1 MMEIKRERYLQQLID
16 HKHNGRVKII
26 TGIRRVGKSYFLF
39 NLFYSHLLLCGIN
52 RNHIIE
58 IALDESMNAR
68 YRNPMELDQYI
79 RSRIQDDE
87 QYYVLIDEIQNVK
100 EINNPYLEGDRIG
113 FVDVLLGLIRIPNL
127 DVYVTG
133 SNSRMLSKDVV
144 TEFRDR
150 GDEIH
155 LEPLTYKEFSEVYDG
170 DRMERWRE
178 YATYGGLPRTLLLK
192 THKEKADYLHDL
204 FEETYI
210 RDIIERNRIRNDEK
224 VIGDLLNIVASNIG
238 GQTNP
243 NKLEKTFMAEQHVS
257 VSHNTISSYLRCF
270 EDAFLIRTADR
281 FDLKGKKYL
290 GADKKYYFT
299 DIGLRNARVNFRQS
313 EQTHIMENIIY
324 NELLA
329 RGYSVDVG
337 TLDIVERNREG
348 NPVRKTLEVDFVA
361 RDGNRVY
368 YIQSAFSLEAQGK
381 REQESK
387 SLKEI
392 KDSFTKIIVTADNI
406 TPYYDENGI
415 YNVNLEDFLLDKE
428 SLEKA

>member
-1 MMEIKRERYLQQLID
+1 MEIKRDNYLQQLISRM
-16 HKHNGRVKII
+16 HNGRVKII

-39 NLFYSHLLLCGIN
+39 NLFYAYLLQNSIS

-58 IALDESMNAR
+58 IALDDSINAR
-68 YRNPMELDQYI
+68 YRNPLELDRYV
-79 RSRIQDDE
+79 RSRIEDEE

-100 EINNPYLEGDRIG
+100 EIDNPYLEGDRIG
-113 FVDVLLGLIRIPNL
+113 FVDVLLGLIKIPNL

-170 DRMERWRE
+170 DRMERFRE

-192 THKEKADYLHDL
+192 THKEKADYLQNL
-204 FEETYI
+204 FAETYI

-224 VIGDLLNIVASNIG
+224 VISDLLDVVASNIG

-243 NKLEKTFMAEQHVS
+243 SKLEKTFKSEQHVNIT
-257 VSHNTISSYLRCF
+257 HNTIDAYLKYF
-270 EDAFLIRTADR
+270 EDAFLIRVANR

-290 GADKKYYFT
+290 SADKKYYFT

-324 NELLA
+324 NELVA

-361 RDGNRVY
+361 RDGNKVY
-368 YIQSAFSLEAQGK
+368 YIQSAFSLEAEGK
-381 REQESK
+381 RDQESR
-387 SLKEI
+387 SLKQI

-406 TPYYDENGI
+406 APYYDEDGI
-415 YNVNLEDFLLDKE
+415 YNVNLEDFLLDMD

>member
-1 MMEIKRERYLQQLID
+1 MEIKRDNYLQQLVSRM
-16 HKHNGRVKII
+16 HNGRVKII

-39 NLFYSHLLLCGIN
+39 NLFYAYLLRNNVN

-58 IALDESMNAR
+58 IALDDSVNAR
-68 YRNPMELDQYI
+68 YRNPMELDQYV
-79 RSRIQDDE
+79 RSRIEDEE
-87 QYYVLIDEIQNVK
+87 QYYILIDEIQNVK
-100 EINNPYLEGDRIG
+100 EIDNPYLEGDKIG
-113 FVDVLLGLIRIPNL
+113 FVDVLLGLIKIPHL

-133 SNSRMLSKDVV
+133 SNSKMLSKDVV

-155 LEPLTYKEFSEVYDG
+155 LEPLTYREFSEVYDG

-178 YATYGGLPRTLLLK
+178 YAAYGGLPRTLLLK
-192 THKEKADYLHDL
+192 THKEKADYLRNL
-204 FEETYI
+204 FAETYI

-224 VIGDLLNIVASNIG
+224 VISDLLDVIASNIG

-243 NKLEKTFMAEQHVS
+243 SKLEKTFKSEQHVNIT
-257 VSHNTISSYLRCF
+257 HNTIDAYLKYF
-270 EDAFLIRTADR
+270 EDAFLIRVANR

-290 GADKKYYFT
+290 SADKKYYFT

-324 NELLA
+324 NELVA

-361 RDGNRVY
+361 RDGNKVY
-368 YIQSAFSLEAQGK
+368 YIQSAFSLEAEGK
-381 REQESK
+381 RDQESK

-406 TPYYDENGI
+406 APYYDEDGI
-415 YNVNLEDFLLDKE
+415 YNVNLEDFLLDKD
-428 SLEKA
+428 SLDKA

>member
-1 MMEIKRERYLQQLID
+1 MEIKRDNYLQQLISRM
-16 HKHNGRVKII
+16 HNGRVKII

-39 NLFYSHLLLCGIN
+39 NLFYAYLLQNSIS

-58 IALDESMNAR
+58 IALDDSINAR
-68 YRNPMELDQYI
+68 YRNPLELDRYV
-79 RSRIQDDE
+79 RSRIEDEE

-100 EINNPYLEGDRIG
+100 EIDNPYLEGDRIG
-113 FVDVLLGLIRIPNL
+113 FVDVLLGLIKIPNL

-170 DRMERWRE
+170 DRMERFRE

-192 THKEKADYLHDL
+192 THKEKADYLQNL
-204 FEETYI
+204 FAETYI

-224 VIGDLLNIVASNIG
+224 VISDLLDVVASNIG

-243 NKLEKTFMAEQHVS
+243 SKLEKTFKSEQHVNIT
-257 VSHNTISSYLRCF
+257 HNTIDAYLKYF
-270 EDAFLIRTADR
+270 EDAFLIRVANR

-290 GADKKYYFT
+290 SADKKYYFT

-324 NELLA
+324 NELVA

-361 RDGNRVY
+361 RDGNKVY
-368 YIQSAFSLEAQGK
+368 YIQSAFSLEAEGK
-381 REQESK
+381 RDQESR
-387 SLKEI
+387 SLKQI

-406 TPYYDENGI
+406 VPYYDEDGI
-415 YNVNLEDFLLDKE
+415 YNVNLEDFLLDKN

>member
-1 MMEIKRERYLQQLID
+1 MEIKRDNYLQQLIS
-16 HKHNGRVKII
+16 HMHNGRVKII

-39 NLFYSHLLLCGIN
+39 DLFYAYLLQNSIS

-58 IALDESMNAR
+58 IALDDSINAR
-68 YRNPMELDQYI
+68 YRNPLELDRYV
-79 RSRIQDDE
+79 RSRIEDEE

-100 EINNPYLEGDRIG
+100 EIDNPYLEGDRIG
-113 FVDVLLGLIRIPNL
+113 FVDVLLGLIKIDNM

-133 SNSRMLSKDVV
+133 SNSKMLSKDVV

-170 DRMERWRE
+170 DRIERFRE

-192 THKEKADYLHDL
+192 THKEKADYLQNL
-204 FEETYI
+204 FAETYI
-210 RDIIERNRIRNDEK
+210 RDIIERNRIRNDGK
-224 VIGDLLNIVASNIG
+224 VISDLLGVIASNIG
-238 GQTNP
+238 GKTNP
-243 NKLEKTFMAEQHVS
+243 SKLEKTFKSEQHVNIT
-257 VSHNTISSYLRCF
+257 HNTIDVYLKYF
-270 EDAFLIRTADR
+270 EDAFLIRVANR

-290 GADKKYYFT
+290 SADKKYYFT

-324 NELLA
+324 NELVS

-337 TLDIVERNREG
+337 TLDIVERNKEG

-361 RDGNRVY
+361 RDGNKVY
-368 YIQSAFSLEAQGK
+368 YIQSAFSLEAEGK
-381 REQESK
+381 REQESR
-387 SLKEI
+387 SLKQI

-406 TPYYDENGI
+406 APYYDEDGI
-415 YNVNLEDFLLDKE
+415 YNVNLEDFLLDKN

>member
-1 MMEIKRERYLQQLID
+1 MEIKRDNYLQQLIS
-16 HKHNGRVKII
+16 HMHNGRVKII

-39 NLFYSHLLLCGIN
+39 NLFYVYLLQNGIS

-58 IALDESMNAR
+58 IALDDSINVR
-68 YRNPMELDQYI
+68 YRNPLELDRYV
-79 RSRIQDDE
+79 RSRIEDEE

-100 EINNPYLEGDRIG
+100 EIDNPYLEGDRIG
-113 FVDVLLGLIRIPNL
+113 FVDVLLGLIKIDNL

-133 SNSRMLSKDVV
+133 SNSKMLSKDVV

-170 DRMERWRE
+170 DRMERFRE

-192 THKEKADYLHDL
+192 THKEKADYLQNL
-204 FEETYI
+204 FAETYI

-224 VIGDLLNIVASNIG
+224 VISDLLGVIASNIG

-243 NKLEKTFMAEQHVS
+243 SKLEKTFKSEQHVNIT
-257 VSHNTISSYLRCF
+257 HNTIDAYLKYF
-270 EDAFLIRTADR
+270 EDAFLIRVANR

-290 GADKKYYFT
+290 SADKKYYFT

-324 NELLA
+324 NELVS

-348 NPVRKTLEVDFVA
+348 NPVRKTFEVDFVA
-361 RDGNRVY
+361 RDGNKVY
-368 YIQSAFSLEAQGK
+368 YIQSAFSLEAEGK
-381 REQESK
+381 REQESR
-387 SLKEI
+387 SLKQI

-406 TPYYDENGI
+406 APYYDEDGI
-415 YNVNLEDFLLDKE
+415 YNVNLEDFLLDKN

>member
-1 MMEIKRERYLQQLID
+1 MEIKRDNYLQQLISRM
-16 HKHNGRVKII
+16 HNGRVKII

-39 NLFYSHLLLCGIN
+39 NLFYAYLLQNSIS

-58 IALDESMNAR
+58 IALDDSINAR
-68 YRNPMELDQYI
+68 YRNPLELDRYV
-79 RSRIQDDE
+79 RSRIEDEE

-100 EINNPYLEGDRIG
+100 EIDNPYLEGDRIG
-113 FVDVLLGLIRIPNL
+113 FVDVLLGLIKIPNL

-170 DRMERWRE
+170 DRMERFRE

-192 THKEKADYLHDL
+192 THKEKADYLQNL
-204 FEETYI
+204 FAETYI

-224 VIGDLLNIVASNIG
+224 VISDLLDVVASNIG

-243 NKLEKTFMAEQHVS
+243 SKLEKTFKSEQHVNIT
-257 VSHNTISSYLRCF
+257 HNTIDAYLKYF
-270 EDAFLIRTADR
+270 EDAFLIRVVNR

-290 GADKKYYFT
+290 SADKKYYFT
-299 DIGLRNARVNFRQS
+299 DIGLRNARVNFRQN

-324 NELLA
+324 NELVA

-361 RDGNRVY
+361 RDGNKVY
-368 YIQSAFSLEAQGK
+368 YIQSAFSLEAEGK
-381 REQESK
+381 RDQESR
-387 SLKEI
+387 SLKQI

-406 TPYYDENGI
+406 APYYDEDGI
-415 YNVNLEDFLLDKE
+415 YNVNLEDFLLDMD

>member
-1 MMEIKRERYLQQLID
+1 MEIKRDNYLQQLISRM
-16 HKHNGRVKII
+16 HNGRVKII

-39 NLFYSHLLLCGIN
+39 NLFYAYLLQNSIS

-58 IALDESMNAR
+58 IALDDSINAR
-68 YRNPMELDQYI
+68 YRNPLELDRYV
-79 RSRIQDDE
+79 RSRIEDEE

-100 EINNPYLEGDRIG
+100 EIDNPYLEGDRIG
-113 FVDVLLGLIRIPNL
+113 FVDVLLGLIKIPNL

-133 SNSRMLSKDVV
+133 SNSRMLSKDVI

-155 LEPLTYKEFSEVYDG
+155 LKPLTYKEFSEVYDG
-170 DRMERWRE
+170 DRMERFRE

-192 THKEKADYLHDL
+192 THKEKADYLQNL
-204 FEETYI
+204 FAETYI

-224 VIGDLLNIVASNIG
+224 VISDLLDVVASNIG

-243 NKLEKTFMAEQHVS
+243 SKLEKTFKSEQHVNIT
-257 VSHNTISSYLRCF
+257 HNTIDAYLKYF
-270 EDAFLIRTADR
+270 EDAFLIRVANR

-290 GADKKYYFT
+290 SADKKYYFT

-313 EQTHIMENIIY
+313 EQTRIMENIIY
-324 NELLA
+324 NELVA

-337 TLDIVERNREG
+337 TLDIVERNGEG

-361 RDGNRVY
+361 RDGNKVY
-368 YIQSAFSLEAQGK
+368 YIQSAFSLEAEGK
-381 REQESK
+381 RDQESR
-387 SLKEI
+387 SLKQI

-406 TPYYDENGI
+406 VPYYDEDGI
-415 YNVNLEDFLLDKE
+415 YNVNLEDFLLDKN

>member
-1 MMEIKRERYLQQLID
+1 MEIKRDNYLQQLISRM
-16 HKHNGRVKII
+16 HNGRVKII

-39 NLFYSHLLLCGIN
+39 NLFYAYLLQNSIS

-58 IALDESMNAR
+58 IALDDSINAR
-68 YRNPMELDQYI
+68 YRNPLELDRYV
-79 RSRIQDDE
+79 RSRIEDEE

-100 EINNPYLEGDRIG
+100 EIDNPYLEGDRIG
-113 FVDVLLGLIRIPNL
+113 FVDVLLGLIKIPNL

-170 DRMERWRE
+170 DRMERFRE

-192 THKEKADYLHDL
+192 THKEKADYLQNL
-204 FEETYI
+204 FAETYI

-224 VIGDLLNIVASNIG
+224 VISDLLDVVASNIG

-243 NKLEKTFMAEQHVS
+243 SKLEKTFKSEQHVNIT
-257 VSHNTISSYLRCF
+257 HNTIDAYLKYF
-270 EDAFLIRTADR
+270 EDAFLIRVANR

-290 GADKKYYFT
+290 SADKKYYFT

-324 NELLA
+324 NELVA

-361 RDGNRVY
+361 RDGNKVY
-368 YIQSAFSLEAQGK
+368 YIQSAFSLEAEGK
-381 REQESK
+381 RDQESK
-387 SLKEI
+387 SLKQI

-406 TPYYDENGI
+406 VPYYDEDGI
-415 YNVNLEDFLLDKE
+415 YNVNLEDFLLDKN

>member
-1 MMEIKRERYLQQLID
+1 MEIKRDNYLQQLISRM
-16 HKHNGRVKII
+16 HNGRVKII

-39 NLFYSHLLLCGIN
+39 DLFYVYLLQNSIS

-58 IALDESMNAR
+58 IALDDSINAR
-68 YRNPMELDQYI
+68 YRNPLELDRYV
-79 RSRIQDDE
+79 RSRIEDEE

-100 EINNPYLEGDRIG
+100 EIDNPYLEGDRIG
-113 FVDVLLGLIRIPNL
+113 FVDVLLGLIKIDNL

-133 SNSRMLSKDVV
+133 SNSKMLSKDVV

-170 DRMERWRE
+170 DRMERFRE

-192 THKEKADYLHDL
+192 THKEKADYLQNL
-204 FEETYI
+204 FAETYI

-224 VIGDLLNIVASNIG
+224 VISDLLDVIASNIG

-243 NKLEKTFMAEQHVS
+243 SKLEKTFKSEQHVNIT
-257 VSHNTISSYLRCF
+257 HNTIDAYLKYF
-270 EDAFLIRTADR
+270 EDAFLIRVANR

-290 GADKKYYFT
+290 SADKKYYFT

-324 NELLA
+324 NELVS

-337 TLDIVERNREG
+337 TLDIVERNKEG

-361 RDGNRVY
+361 RDGNKVY
-368 YIQSAFSLEAQGK
+368 YIQSAFSLEAEGK
-381 REQESK
+381 REQESR
-387 SLKEI
+387 SLKQI

-406 TPYYDENGI
+406 APYYDEDGI
-415 YNVNLEDFLLDKE
+415 YNVNLEDFLLDKN

>member
-1 MMEIKRERYLQQLID
+1 MEIKRDNYLQQLIS
-16 HKHNGRVKII
+16 HMHNGRVKII

-39 NLFYSHLLLCGIN
+39 NLFYAYLLQNSIS

-58 IALDESMNAR
+58 IALDDSINAR
-68 YRNPMELDQYI
+68 YRNPLELDRYV
-79 RSRIQDDE
+79 RSRIEDEE

-100 EINNPYLEGDRIG
+100 EIDNPYLEGDRIG
-113 FVDVLLGLIRIPNL
+113 FVDVLLGLIKIDNL

-133 SNSRMLSKDVV
+133 SNSKMLSKDVV

-170 DRMERWRE
+170 DRMERFRE

-192 THKEKADYLHDL
+192 THKEKADYLQNL
-204 FEETYI
+204 FAETYI

-224 VIGDLLNIVASNIG
+224 VISDLLGVIASNIG

-243 NKLEKTFMAEQHVS
+243 SKLEKTFKSEHHVNIT
-257 VSHNTISSYLRCF
+257 HNTIDAYLKYF
-270 EDAFLIRTADR
+270 EDAFLIRVANR

-313 EQTHIMENIIY
+313 EQTRIMENIIY
-324 NELLA
+324 NELVS

-337 TLDIVERNREG
+337 TLDIVERNKEG
-348 NPVRKTLEVDFVA
+348 KPVRKTLEVDFVA
-361 RDGNRVY
+361 RDGNKVY
-368 YIQSAFSLEAQGK
+368 YIQSAFSLEAEGK
-381 REQESK
+381 REQESR
-387 SLKEI
+387 SLKQI

-406 TPYYDENGI
+406 APYYDEDGI
-415 YNVNLEDFLLDKE
+415 YNVNLEDFLLD
-428 SLEKA
+428 

>member
-1 MMEIKRERYLQQLID
+1 MEIKRDNYLQQLISRM
-16 HKHNGRVKII
+16 HNGRVKII

-39 NLFYSHLLLCGIN
+39 NLFYAYMLQNSIS

-58 IALDESMNAR
+58 IALDDSINAR
-68 YRNPMELDQYI
+68 YRNPLELDRYV
-79 RSRIQDDE
+79 RSRIEDEE

-100 EINNPYLEGDRIG
+100 EIDNPYLEGDRIG
-113 FVDVLLGLIRIPNL
+113 FVDVLLGLIKIPNL

-170 DRMERWRE
+170 DRMERFRE

-192 THKEKADYLHDL
+192 TYKEKADYLQNL
-204 FEETYI
+204 FAETYI

-224 VIGDLLNIVASNIG
+224 VISDLLDVVASNIG

-243 NKLEKTFMAEQHVS
+243 SKLEKTFKSEQHVNIT
-257 VSHNTISSYLRCF
+257 HNTIDAYLKYF
-270 EDAFLIRTADR
+270 EDAFLIRVANR

-290 GADKKYYFT
+290 SADKKYYFT

-324 NELLA
+324 NELVA

-361 RDGNRVY
+361 RDGNKVY
-368 YIQSAFSLEAQGK
+368 YIQSAFSLEAEGK
-381 REQESK
+381 RDQESR
-387 SLKEI
+387 SLKQI

-406 TPYYDENGI
+406 VPYYDEDGI
-415 YNVNLEDFLLDKE
+415 YNVNLEDFLLDKN

>member
-1 MMEIKRERYLQQLID
+1 MEIKRDNYLQQLIS
-16 HKHNGRVKII
+16 HMHNGRVKII

-39 NLFYSHLLLCGIN
+39 NLFYAYLLQNSIS

-58 IALDESMNAR
+58 IALDDSINAR
-68 YRNPMELDQYI
+68 YRNPLELDRYV
-79 RSRIQDDE
+79 RSRIEDEE

-100 EINNPYLEGDRIG
+100 EIDNPYLEGDRIG
-113 FVDVLLGLIRIPNL
+113 FVDVLLGLIKIDNL

-133 SNSRMLSKDVV
+133 SNSKMLSKDVV

-170 DRMERWRE
+170 DRMERFRE
-178 YATYGGLPRTLLLK
+178 YATYGGLPRTFLLK
-192 THKEKADYLHDL
+192 THKEKADYLQNL
-204 FEETYI
+204 FAETYI

-224 VIGDLLNIVASNIG
+224 VISDLLDVIASNIG

-243 NKLEKTFMAEQHVS
+243 SKLEKTFKSEQHVNIT
-257 VSHNTISSYLRCF
+257 HNTIDAYLKYF
-270 EDAFLIRTADR
+270 EDAFLIRVANR

-290 GADKKYYFT
+290 SADKKYYFT

-313 EQTHIMENIIY
+313 EQTRIMENIIY
-324 NELLA
+324 NELVS

-337 TLDIVERNREG
+337 TLDIVERNKEG

-361 RDGNRVY
+361 RDGNKVY
-368 YIQSAFSLEAQGK
+368 YIQSAFSLEAEGK
-381 REQESK
+381 REQESR
-387 SLKEI
+387 SLKQI

-406 TPYYDENGI
+406 APYYDEDGI
-415 YNVNLEDFLLDKE
+415 YNVNLEDFLLDKN

>member
-1 MMEIKRERYLQQLID
+1 MEIKRDNYLQQLIS
-16 HKHNGRVKII
+16 HMHNGRVKII

-39 NLFYSHLLLCGIN
+39 DLFYAYLLQNSIS

-58 IALDESMNAR
+58 IALDDSINAR
-68 YRNPMELDQYI
+68 YRNPLELDRYV
-79 RSRIQDDE
+79 RSRIEDEE

-100 EINNPYLEGDRIG
+100 EIDNPYLEGDRIG
-113 FVDVLLGLIRIPNL
+113 FVDVLLGLIKIDNL

-133 SNSRMLSKDVV
+133 SNSKMLSKDVV

-170 DRMERWRE
+170 DRMERFRE

-192 THKEKADYLHDL
+192 THKEKADYLQNL
-204 FEETYI
+204 FAETYI
-210 RDIIERNRIRNDEK
+210 RDIIERNRIRNDGK
-224 VIGDLLNIVASNIG
+224 VISDLLGVIASNIG
-238 GQTNP
+238 GKTNP
-243 NKLEKTFMAEQHVS
+243 SKLEKTFKSEQHVNIT
-257 VSHNTISSYLRCF
+257 HNTIDAYLKYF
-270 EDAFLIRTADR
+270 EDAFLIRVANR

-290 GADKKYYFT
+290 SADRKYYFT

-313 EQTHIMENIIY
+313 EQTNIMENIIY
-324 NELLA
+324 NELVS

-337 TLDIVERNREG
+337 TLDIVERNKEG

-361 RDGNRVY
+361 RDGNKVY
-368 YIQSAFSLEAQGK
+368 YIQSAFSLEAEGK
-381 REQESK
+381 REQESR
-387 SLKEI
+387 SLKQI

-406 TPYYDENGI
+406 APYYDEDGI
-415 YNVNLEDFLLDKE
+415 YNVNLEDFLLDKN

>member
-1 MMEIKRERYLQQLID
+1 MEIKRDNYLQQLISRM
-16 HKHNGRVKII
+16 HNGRVKII

-39 NLFYSHLLLCGIN
+39 NLFYAHLLQNSIS

-58 IALDESMNAR
+58 IGLDDSINAR
-68 YRNPMELDQYI
+68 YRNPLELDRYV
-79 RSRIQDDE
+79 RSRIEDEE

-100 EINNPYLEGDRIG
+100 EIDNPYLEGDRIG
-113 FVDVLLGLIRIPNL
+113 FVDVLLGLIKIDNL

-133 SNSRMLSKDVV
+133 SNSKMLSKDVV

-170 DRMERWRE
+170 DRMERFRE
-178 YATYGGLPRTLLLK
+178 YATYGGLPRTFLLK
-192 THKEKADYLHDL
+192 THKEKADYLQNL
-204 FEETYI
+204 FAETYI

-224 VIGDLLNIVASNIG
+224 VISDLLDVIASNIG

-243 NKLEKTFMAEQHVS
+243 SKLEKTFKSEQHVNIT
-257 VSHNTISSYLRCF
+257 HNTIDAYLKYF
-270 EDAFLIRTADR
+270 EDAFLIRVANR

-290 GADKKYYFT
+290 SADKKYYYT

-324 NELLA
+324 NELVS

-337 TLDIVERNREG
+337 TLDIVERNKEG

-361 RDGNRVY
+361 KDGNKVY
-368 YIQSAFSLEAQGK
+368 YIQSAFSLEAEGK
-381 REQESK
+381 REQESR
-387 SLKEI
+387 SLKQI

-406 TPYYDENGI
+406 APYYDEDGI
-415 YNVNLEDFLLDKE
+415 YNVNLEDFLLDKNN
-428 SLEKA
+428 LEKA

>member
-1 MMEIKRERYLQQLID
+1 MEIKRDNYLQQLIS
-16 HKHNGRVKII
+16 HMHNGRVKII

-39 NLFYSHLLLCGIN
+39 DLFYAYLLQNSIS

-58 IALDESMNAR
+58 IALDDSINAR
-68 YRNPMELDQYI
+68 YRNPLELDRYV
-79 RSRIQDDE
+79 RSRIEDEE

-100 EINNPYLEGDRIG
+100 EIDNPYLEGDRIG
-113 FVDVLLGLIRIPNL
+113 FVDVLLGLIKIDNL

-133 SNSRMLSKDVV
+133 SNSKMLSKDVV

-170 DRMERWRE
+170 DRMERFRE

-192 THKEKADYLHDL
+192 THKEKADYLQNL
-204 FEETYI
+204 FAETYI
-210 RDIIERNRIRNDEK
+210 RDIIERNRIRNDGK
-224 VIGDLLNIVASNIG
+224 VISDLLGVIASNIG

-243 NKLEKTFMAEQHVS
+243 SKLEKTFKSEQHVNIT
-257 VSHNTISSYLRCF
+257 HNTIDAYLKYF
-270 EDAFLIRTADR
+270 EDAFLIRVANR

-290 GADKKYYFT
+290 SADKKYYFT

-324 NELLA
+324 NELVS

-337 TLDIVERNREG
+337 TLDIVERNKEG

-361 RDGNRVY
+361 RDGNKVY
-368 YIQSAFSLEAQGK
+368 YIQSTFSLEAEGK
-381 REQESK
+381 REQESR
-387 SLKEI
+387 SLKQI

-406 TPYYDENGI
+406 APYYDEDGI
-415 YNVNLEDFLLDKE
+415 YNVNLEDFLLDKN

>member
-1 MMEIKRERYLQQLID
+1 MEIKRDNYLQQLISRM
-16 HKHNGRVKII
+16 HNGRVKII

-39 NLFYSHLLLCGIN
+39 NLFYAHLLQNSIS

-58 IALDESMNAR
+58 IALDDSINAR
-68 YRNPMELDQYI
+68 YRNPLELDRYV
-79 RSRIQDDE
+79 RSRIEDEE

-100 EINNPYLEGDRIG
+100 EIDNPYLEGDRIG
-113 FVDVLLGLIRIPNL
+113 FVDVLLGLIKIDNL

-133 SNSRMLSKDVV
+133 SNSKMLSKDVV

-170 DRMERWRE
+170 DRMERFRE
-178 YATYGGLPRTLLLK
+178 YATYGGLPRTFLLK
-192 THKEKADYLHDL
+192 THKEKADYLQNL
-204 FEETYI
+204 FAETYI

-224 VIGDLLNIVASNIG
+224 VISDLLDVIASNIG

-243 NKLEKTFMAEQHVS
+243 SKLEKTFKSEQHVNIT
-257 VSHNTISSYLRCF
+257 HNTIDAYLKYF
-270 EDAFLIRTADR
+270 EDAFFIRVANR

-290 GADKKYYFT
+290 SADKKYYFT

-324 NELLA
+324 NELVS

-337 TLDIVERNREG
+337 TLDIVERNKEG

-361 RDGNRVY
+361 RDGNKVY
-368 YIQSAFSLEAQGK
+368 YIQSAFSLEAEGK
-381 REQESK
+381 KEQESR
-387 SLKEI
+387 SLKQI

-406 TPYYDENGI
+406 APYYDEDGI
-415 YNVNLEDFLLDKE
+415 YNVNLEDFLLDKN

>member
-1 MMEIKRERYLQQLID
+1 MEIKRDNYLQQLIS
-16 HKHNGRVKII
+16 HMHNGRVKII

-39 NLFYSHLLLCGIN
+39 DLFYAYLLQNSIS

-58 IALDESMNAR
+58 IALDDSINAR
-68 YRNPMELDQYI
+68 YRNPLELDRYV
-79 RSRIQDDE
+79 RSRIEDEE

-100 EINNPYLEGDRIG
+100 EIDNPYLEGDRIG
-113 FVDVLLGLIRIPNL
+113 FVDVLLGLIKIDNM

-133 SNSRMLSKDVV
+133 SNSKMLSKDVV

-170 DRMERWRE
+170 DRMERFRE

-192 THKEKADYLHDL
+192 THKEKADYLQNL
-204 FEETYI
+204 FAETYI
-210 RDIIERNRIRNDEK
+210 RDIIERNRIRNDGK
-224 VIGDLLNIVASNIG
+224 VISDLLGVIASNIG
-238 GQTNP
+238 GKTNP
-243 NKLEKTFMAEQHVS
+243 SKLEKTFKSEQHVNIT
-257 VSHNTISSYLRCF
+257 HNTIDAYLKYF
-270 EDAFLIRTADR
+270 EDAFLIRVANR

-290 GADKKYYFT
+290 SADRKYYFT

-313 EQTHIMENIIY
+313 EQTNIMENIIY
-324 NELLA
+324 NELVS

-337 TLDIVERNREG
+337 TLDIVERNKEG

-361 RDGNRVY
+361 RDGNKVY
-368 YIQSAFSLEAQGK
+368 YIQSAFSLEAEGK
-381 REQESK
+381 REQESR
-387 SLKEI
+387 SLKQI

-406 TPYYDENGI
+406 APYYDEDGI
-415 YNVNLEDFLLDKE
+415 YNVNLEDFLLDKN

>member
-1 MMEIKRERYLQQLID
+1 MEIRRDNYLQQLIS
-16 HKHNGRVKII
+16 HMHNGRVKII

-39 NLFYSHLLLCGIN
+39 NLFYSYLLHNGVN
-52 RNHIIE
+52 RNHIVE
-58 IALDESMNAR
+58 VTLDDSINAR
-68 YRNPMELDQYI
+68 YRNPVELDQYI
-79 RSRIQDDE
+79 RSRIEDDE

-100 EINNPYLEGDRIG
+100 EINNPFLEGDKIS
-113 FVDVLLGLIRIPNL
+113 FVDVLLGLIKIPNL

-170 DRMERWRE
+170 DRIQRFRE

-192 THKEKADYLHDL
+192 THKEKADYLKNL

-210 RDIIERNRIRNDEK
+210 RDIIERNRIRNSEI
-224 VIGDLLNIVASNIG
+224 VISDLLNVIASNIG
-238 GQTNP
+238 GQTNST
-243 NKLEKTFMAEQHVS
+243 KLEKTFKTQQNLKIT
-257 VSHNTISSYLRCF
+257 HNTIDAYLNYF
-270 EDAFLIRTADR
+270 EDAFLIRVANR

-290 GADKKYYFT
+290 SSDKKYYFT
-299 DIGLRNARVNFRQS
+299 DIGLRNARVNFRQN

-324 NELLA
+324 NELVI

-337 TLDIVERNREG
+337 TLEIVERNEEG
-348 NPVRKTLEVDFVA
+348 NLVRKTLEVDFVA
-361 RDGNRVY
+361 RDGNKVY
-368 YIQSAFSLEAQGK
+368 YIQSAFSLEADGK

-387 SLKEI
+387 SLKRI
-392 KDSFTKIIVTADNI
+392 KDSFTKIIITADNI
-406 TPYYDENGI
+406 TPYYDESGI
-415 YNVNLEDFLLDKE
+415 FNVNLEDFLLDRD
-428 SLEKA
+428 SLDKA

>member
-1 MMEIKRERYLQQLID
+1 MEIKRDNYLQQLIS
-16 HKHNGRVKII
+16 HMHNGRVKII

-39 NLFYSHLLLCGIN
+39 NLFYAYLLQNSIS

-58 IALDESMNAR
+58 IALDDSINAR
-68 YRNPMELDQYI
+68 YRNPLELDRYV
-79 RSRIQDDE
+79 RSRIEDEE

-100 EINNPYLEGDRIG
+100 EIDNPYLEGDRIG
-113 FVDVLLGLIRIPNL
+113 FVDVLLGLIKIDNL

-133 SNSRMLSKDVV
+133 SNSKMLSKDVV

-170 DRMERWRE
+170 DRMERFRE

-192 THKEKADYLHDL
+192 THKEKADYLQNL
-204 FEETYI
+204 FAETYI

-224 VIGDLLNIVASNIG
+224 VISDLLGVIASNIG

-243 NKLEKTFMAEQHVS
+243 SKLEKTFKSEQHVNIT
-257 VSHNTISSYLRCF
+257 HNTIDAYLKYF
-270 EDAFLIRTADR
+270 EDAFLIRVANR

-290 GADKKYYFT
+290 SADKKYYFT

-313 EQTHIMENIIY
+313 EQTNIMENIIY
-324 NELLA
+324 NELVS

-337 TLDIVERNREG
+337 TLDIVERNKEG

-361 RDGNRVY
+361 RDGNKVY
-368 YIQSAFSLEAQGK
+368 YIQSAFSLEAEGK
-381 REQESK
+381 REQESR
-387 SLKEI
+387 SLKQI

-406 TPYYDENGI
+406 APYYDEDGI
-415 YNVNLEDFLLDKE
+415 YNVNLEDFLLDKN

>member
-1 MMEIKRERYLQQLID
+1 MEIKRDNYLQQLIS
-16 HKHNGRVKII
+16 HMHNGRVKII

-39 NLFYSHLLLCGIN
+39 DLFYAYLLQNSIS

-58 IALDESMNAR
+58 IALDDSINAR
-68 YRNPMELDQYI
+68 YRNPLELDRYV
-79 RSRIQDDE
+79 RSRIEDEE

-100 EINNPYLEGDRIG
+100 EIVNPYLERDRIG
-113 FVDVLLGLIRIPNL
+113 FVDVLLGLIKIDNL

-133 SNSRMLSKDVV
+133 SNSKMLSKDVV

-170 DRMERWRE
+170 DRMERFRE

-192 THKEKADYLHDL
+192 THKEKADYLQNL
-204 FEETYI
+204 FAETYI

-224 VIGDLLNIVASNIG
+224 VISDLLGVIASNIG

-243 NKLEKTFMAEQHVS
+243 SKLEKTFKSEQHVNIT
-257 VSHNTISSYLRCF
+257 HNTIDAYLKYF
-270 EDAFLIRTADR
+270 EDAFLIRVANR

-290 GADKKYYFT
+290 SADKKYYFT

-324 NELLA
+324 NELVS

-337 TLDIVERNREG
+337 TLDIVERNKEG

-361 RDGNRVY
+361 RDGNKVY
-368 YIQSAFSLEAQGK
+368 YIQSAFSLEAEGK
-381 REQESK
+381 REQESR
-387 SLKEI
+387 SLKQI

-406 TPYYDENGI
+406 VPYYDEDGI
-415 YNVNLEDFLLDKE
+415 YNVNLEDFLLDKN

>member
-1 MMEIKRERYLQQLID
+1 MEIKRDNYLQQLISRM
-16 HKHNGRVKII
+16 HNGRVKII

-39 NLFYSHLLLCGIN
+39 NLFYAYLLQNSIS

-58 IALDESMNAR
+58 IALDDSINAR
-68 YRNPMELDQYI
+68 YRNPLELDRYV
-79 RSRIQDDE
+79 RSRIEDEE

-100 EINNPYLEGDRIG
+100 EIDNPYLEGDRIG
-113 FVDVLLGLIRIPNL
+113 FVDVLLGLIKIPNL

-170 DRMERWRE
+170 DRMERFRE

-192 THKEKADYLHDL
+192 THKEKADYLQNL
-204 FEETYI
+204 FAETYI

-224 VIGDLLNIVASNIG
+224 VISDLLDVVASNIG

-243 NKLEKTFMAEQHVS
+243 SKLEKTFKSEQHVNIT
-257 VSHNTISSYLRCF
+257 HNTIDAYLKYF
-270 EDAFLIRTADR
+270 EDAFLIRVANR

-290 GADKKYYFT
+290 SADKKYYFT

-324 NELLA
+324 NELVA

-337 TLDIVERNREG
+337 TLDIIERNGEG

-361 RDGNRVY
+361 RDGNKVY
-368 YIQSAFSLEAQGK
+368 YIQSAFSLEAEGK
-381 REQESK
+381 RDQESR
-387 SLKEI
+387 SLKQI

-406 TPYYDENGI
+406 VPYYDEDGI
-415 YNVNLEDFLLDKE
+415 YNVNLEDFLLDKN

>member
-1 MMEIKRERYLQQLID
+1 MEIKRDNYLQQLIS
-16 HKHNGRVKII
+16 HMHNGRVKII

-39 NLFYSHLLLCGIN
+39 DLFYAYLLQNSIS

-58 IALDESMNAR
+58 IALDDSINAR
-68 YRNPMELDQYI
+68 YRNPLELDRYV
-79 RSRIQDDE
+79 RSRIEDEE

-100 EINNPYLEGDRIG
+100 EIDNPYLEGDRIG
-113 FVDVLLGLIRIPNL
+113 FVDVLLGLIKIDNL

-133 SNSRMLSKDVV
+133 SNSKMLSKDVV

-170 DRMERWRE
+170 DRMERFRE

-192 THKEKADYLHDL
+192 THKEKADYLQNL
-204 FEETYI
+204 FAETYI

-224 VIGDLLNIVASNIG
+224 VISDLLGVIASNIG

-243 NKLEKTFMAEQHVS
+243 SKLEKTFKSEQHVNIT
-257 VSHNTISSYLRCF
+257 HNTIDAYLKYF
-270 EDAFLIRTADR
+270 EDAFLIRVANR

-290 GADKKYYFT
+290 SADKKYYFT

-313 EQTHIMENIIY
+313 EQTRIMENIIY
-324 NELLA
+324 NELVS

-337 TLDIVERNREG
+337 TLDIVERNKEG

-361 RDGNRVY
+361 RDGNKVY
-368 YIQSAFSLEAQGK
+368 YIQSAFSLEAEGK
-381 REQESK
+381 REQESR
-387 SLKEI
+387 SLKQI

-406 TPYYDENGI
+406 APYYDEDGI
-415 YNVNLEDFLLDKE
+415 YNVNLEDFLLDKN